1 MNDILGLS
9 VAYTVLPTEG
19 NLTILNLD
27 AGKPYWLGFTCV
39 DTSGQEDIMN
49 ATIIG
54 PVVPTGG
61 IDDGQAPAKLENVW
75 AIDTPEDEGGRITI
89 GWDQSDAGDCAFYTV
104 YMITGVVFVTPP
116 TSVAGFSA
124 ATVVNS
130 CQENSTIVS
139 QLDDL
144 PLINGL
150 EYYIG
155 VVAYDTWLNAELN
168 DVNIVQATPLD
179 NSDGASMPPSR
190 IENIQAFD
198 HPNDDGTA
206 IDVVWSIS
214 SADDFSHYT
223 VWAADK
229 PVDDISYLWNAYGDD
244 PATCGCISIDKQWI
258 DEDKNPIE
266 LTLNTALYG
275 DATQTDE
282 FSSAD
287 TPQLIQP
294 GIELFVT
301 VTVHDLQGNVYID
314 SLLSASVIPINNL
327 EDTTP
332 PPRLNDIDLSDRPM
346 DDGSALEL
354 EFGLSTASDI
364 YQYEVYAASWSFTS
378 VGVGSDGPNVP
389 IMTLDRLPEFP
400 IRITIIA
407 GDLPVLP
414 GQETW
419 VAVVAVDSSANVHK
433 TDLTVVSSQ
442 SIDDGITDPGNYL
455 PTIDGVTLA
464 WVAETDILV
473 TWNHTNDFG
482 VEGYQIHISD
492 EDFMDI
498 SDATFVGD
506 TLTANSFVITS
517 SIFADLSNKS
527 AWYVSVTTFDDNQ
540 VRQSVDALM
549 INAVENGVVNT
560 DDSDGGTDFQ
570 SLLTTPNLLAAG
582 LVFVSLILLVAIV
595 RGRGKKSKKD
605 KQWEIQ
611 TATWGLGD
619 DDAWNSPPDASVP
632 PPPPVETGSLFQ
644 AAERIQS
651 QPLDR
656 QEYSA
661 PRPVMNPVRAPVD
674 NSILND
680 LDIGNKQNTSSP
692 GIDTSFLDD
701 LL

>member
-1 MNDILGLS
+1 
-9 VAYTVLPTEG
+9 
-19 NLTILNLD
+19 
-27 AGKPYWLGFTCV
+27 
-39 DTSGQEDIMN
+39 
-49 ATIIG
+49 
-54 PVVPTGG
+54 
-61 IDDGQAPAKLENVW
+61 
-75 AIDTPEDEGGRITI
+75 
-89 GWDQSDAGDCAFYTV
+89 
-104 YMITGVVFVTPP
+104 
-116 TSVAGFSA
+116 
-124 ATVVNS
+124 
-130 CQENSTIVS
+130 
-139 QLDDL
+139 
-144 PLINGL
+144 
-150 EYYIG
+150 
-155 VVAYDTWLNAELN
+155 
-168 DVNIVQATPLD
+168 
-179 NSDGASMPPSR
+179 MPPSR

-198 HPNDDGTA
+198 HSNDDGTA
-206 IDVVWSIS
+206 IDVIWSIS
-214 SADDFSHYT
+214 SADDFSHYI

-275 DATQTDE
+275 DDSQTNE

-287 TPQLIQP
+287 TPQLVQP

-301 VTVHDLQGNVYID
+301 VTVHDLQGNVYVD

-332 PPRLNDIDLSDRPM
+332 PPRLDEIVLGDRPM
-346 DDGSALEL
+346 DDGSALDL

-378 VGVGSDGPNVP
+378 VGVGSDGPNAP

-400 IRITIIA
+400 LILTIIA

-419 VAVVAVDSSANVHK
+419 VAVVAVDSSANAHK

-442 SIDDGITDPGNYL
+442 SVDDGITDPGNYL
-455 PTIDGVTLA
+455 PTIDGITLA

-473 TWNHTNDFG
+473 TWNRTNDFG
-482 VEGYQIHISD
+482 VEGYQIHISN

-506 TLTANSFVITS
+506 TLTANSFIITS
-517 SIFADLSNKS
+517 TVFTELNNKS

-540 VRQSVDALM
+540 VRQSVDPLM
-549 INAVENGVVNT
+549 INAVENGVVDS
-560 DDSDGGTDFQ
+560 DDSNDGTDFQ

-595 RGRGKKSKKD
+595 RGRGKKSQKD

-611 TATWGLGD
+611 TATWGLGE
-619 DDAWNSPPDASVP
+619 DDAWNSPPEASVP

-644 AAERIQS
+644 AADRIQN

-656 QEYSA
+656 QEYI
-661 PRPVMNPVRAPVD
+661 PPMPVMNPVRAPID
-674 NSILND
+674 NDLLKD
-680 LDIGNKQNTSSP
+680 LDIGTKQNSSSP

>member
-1 MNDILGLS
+1 
-9 VAYTVLPTEG
+9 
-19 NLTILNLD
+19 
-27 AGKPYWLGFTCV
+27 
-39 DTSGQEDIMN
+39 MN

>member
-1 MNDILGLS
+1 
-9 VAYTVLPTEG
+9 
-19 NLTILNLD
+19 
-27 AGKPYWLGFTCV
+27 
-39 DTSGQEDIMN
+39 
-49 ATIIG
+49 
-54 PVVPTGG
+54 
-61 IDDGQAPAKLENVW
+61 
-75 AIDTPEDEGGRITI
+75 
-89 GWDQSDAGDCAFYTV
+89 
-104 YMITGVVFVTPP
+104 
-116 TSVAGFSA
+116 
-124 ATVVNS
+124 
-130 CQENSTIVS
+130 
-139 QLDDL
+139 
-144 PLINGL
+144 
-150 EYYIG
+150 
-155 VVAYDTWLNAELN
+155 
-168 DVNIVQATPLD
+168 
-179 NSDGASMPPSR
+179 
-190 IENIQAFD
+190 
-198 HPNDDGTA
+198 
-206 IDVVWSIS
+206 
-214 SADDFSHYT
+214 
-223 VWAADK
+223 
-229 PVDDISYLWNAYGDD
+229 
-244 PATCGCISIDKQWI
+244 
-258 DEDKNPIE
+258 
-266 LTLNTALYG
+266 
-275 DATQTDE
+275 
-282 FSSAD
+282 
-287 TPQLIQP
+287 
-294 GIELFVT
+294 
-301 VTVHDLQGNVYID
+301 
-314 SLLSASVIPINNL
+314 
-327 EDTTP
+327 
-332 PPRLNDIDLSDRPM
+332 
-346 DDGSALEL
+346 
-354 EFGLSTASDI
+354 
-364 YQYEVYAASWSFTS
+364 
-378 VGVGSDGPNVP
+378 
-389 IMTLDRLPEFP
+389 MTLDRLPEFP